1 MTTTN
6 TSTKE
11 NQMDL
16 TANDIRT
23 ITATAA
29 KASGDPDLA
38 DAITSIDDEHMA
50 EALKE
55 HLAKIT
61 DELATGREQAKT
73 YKPGGTY
80 S

>member
-1 MTTTN
+1 
-6 TSTKE
+6 
-11 NQMDL
+11 MDL
-16 TANDIRT
+16 TPNDIRT

-38 DAITSIDDEHMA
+38 DAIQSIEDEHMA
-50 EALKE
+50 EALKD
-55 HLAKIT
+55 HVAKTT
-61 DELATGREQAKT
+61 DELAIGREAAKT

>member
-1 MTTTN
+1 MTTT
-6 TSTKE
+6 STTQE
-11 NQMDL
+11 NPMDL

-38 DAITSIDDEHMA
+38 DAITSIDDEHMT

-55 HLAKIT
+55 HAAATTNQLA
-61 DELATGREQAKT
+61 AGREQAKA
-73 YKPGGTY
+73 YKPGGSY